1 MRQQRI
7 ISWLVCDMRQKVDF
21 IQLAKISSVVRPR
34 SSKALSKAKLA
45 PKKRSWPLF
54 GDLLPAFL
62 NPRKTI
68 AFEKYAQQLNE
79 IHWKRQHLQPA
90 PVNATAAD
98 RKSHKQH
105 FKADKELGYEVL
117 PHPSRSPDLLS
128 TNYYFFKHLN
138 NFLQVKCFHNQQML
152 SQSSLN
158 PATDFYTTVIN
169 LFLLGKNT
177 LIVMVPTLMNK
188 DVFEPSYN
196 DLKFM
201 VRNCN

>member
-1 MRQQRI
+1 M
-7 ISWLVCDMRQKVDF
+7 
-21 IQLAKISSVVRPR
+21 
-34 SSKALSKAKLA
+34 LSKSMRYTENGNTFSRHRSTRLQLTVSRTSSTSKL
-45 PKKRSWPLF
+45 S
-54 GDLLPAFL
+54 
-62 NPRKTI
+62 
-68 AFEKYAQQLNE
+68 
-79 IHWKRQHLQPA
+79 
-90 PVNATAAD
+90 
-98 RKSHKQH
+98 
-105 FKADKELGYEVL
+105 KELGYEVL